1 MICLVTGNV
10 KLREDLVKSLS
21 EVSVIYREVDPAS
34 DLVIPSLYHSSVT
47 AIVVD
52 SEIPQLRKSAW
63 LDMLG
68 SLGRRIPVFVLGRH
82 EAQDPSAA
90 SRNDELLAWIDDPE
104 ASVLFAML
112 QACGAFGAGH
122 KVSAAPKIP
131 VYNMQVPLHMLQG
144 NGALSM
150 LMINASGFRKISI
163 EYGVEAYQKLQDA
176 FHRILFELWGQ
187 QGNFRRSDMVMRRST
202 NSNTYYVFLEQ
213 SRISRSVPAP
223 GVLEKMADR
232 ITLRLQ
238 QALWAEIFKPRS
250 ERRLPDCI
258 NVVPDFSLGHATALH
273 NPCLDSV
280 DVIEHLIETSAE
292 ISKVHLRR
300 IRDRER
306 EILQTVV
313 QSKEILYPNYQAV
326 FDLQKITK
334 EAVDEVT
341 KSKSIAPIKSALYG
355 FESLIR
361 ARQDLVE
368 EKLSGDDLVHLDY
381 KLLRPDIL
389 FAMAAHSKV
398 ALELD
403 QLCLGLGVAG
413 GVDLPGLLMV
423 NILPRNLMHLERL
436 THLLSP
442 RGKLVFEI
450 SESEGFSNPKL
461 MERIREY
468 AAKINCS
475 IAADDFGKGHGSI
488 ERVIKMRPELIKL
501 DRSLVEKIHLEPAKK
516 IFVEGIVKAAKTV
529 RAAVLAE
536 GIETWEE
543 AQTVQKMGVD
553 LIQGFLLH
561 KPQPLE
567 LILDQIKDSDEQV
580 LNSVA

>member
-1 MICLVTGNV
+1 
-10 KLREDLVKSLS
+10 
-21 EVSVIYREVDPAS
+21 VDPAS
-34 DLVIPSLYHSSVT
+34 DLVIPSLYHSSIT

-82 EAQDPSAA
+82 EPQDPSAT

-104 ASVLFAML
+104 ASVLFSML

-163 EYGVEAYQKLQDA
+163 EYGVEAYQKLQDT
-176 FHRILFELWGQ
+176 FHRILFELWGHP
-187 QGNFRRSDMVMRRST
+187 GNFRRSDIVMRRST
-202 NSNTYYVFLEQ
+202 NSNTYYLFLEQ
-213 SRISRSVPAP
+213 SRISRTVPAP

-232 ITLRLQ
+232 IALRLQ

-258 NVVPDFSLGHATALH
+258 NVGPDFSLGHATALY

-306 EILQTVV
+306 EILQTMV

-326 FDLQKITK
+326 FDL
-334 EAVDEVT
+334 
-341 KSKSIAPIKSALYG
+341 
-355 FESLIR
+355 
-361 ARQDLVE
+361 
-368 EKLSGDDLVHLDY
+368 
-381 KLLRPDIL
+381 
-389 FAMAAHSKV
+389 
-398 ALELD
+398 
-403 QLCLGLGVAG
+403 
-413 GVDLPGLLMV
+413 
-423 NILPRNLMHLERL
+423 
-436 THLLSP
+436 
-442 RGKLVFEI
+442 
-450 SESEGFSNPKL
+450 
-461 MERIREY
+461 
-468 AAKINCS
+468 
-475 IAADDFGKGHGSI
+475 
-488 ERVIKMRPELIKL
+488 
-501 DRSLVEKIHLEPAKK
+501 KK
-516 IFVEGIVKAAKTV
+516 IIFI
-529 RAAVLAE
+529 
-536 GIETWEE
+536 
-543 AQTVQKMGVD
+543 
-553 LIQGFLLH
+553 LICFH
-561 KPQPLE
+561 Y
-567 LILDQIKDSDEQV
+567 
-580 LNSVA
+580 